1 MSPKLG
7 RMMEEEVINVEDES
21 SDDDD
26 DDLVQEVVN
35 LNNQTSISQAMDST
49 DSASEGDQ
57 WDQEERSGH
66 ERSNKNRR
74 RRRRENTY
82 SKEYYQRHKAEILQK
97 RAQRHNNRKS
107 KDEIPKVREMVTV
120 HRVKETPMIQSVE
133 SLAGEDHEAD
143 ECQVVS
149 VEEDKDKVEPNNG
162 LVIAVSWSQGKSA
175 QCPHCPYNAGASAV
189 AEHVKTVHLKIKDF
203 SCHLCDFS
211 SSAERL
217 LRYHLRQKHNHCAV
231 KENKKEGNRLEK
243 PRVPPQTVVKQT
255 RRRDLK
261 FGYHTNK
268 GCPKCPYITKSGN
281 LARHMRSAHMVGKHD
296 GEKEK
301 GDETKNNDL
310 KFCNI
315 EKSAG
320 NGNQTIASDTTE
332 NFKCNL
338 CPFASGEKDDL
349 ITHVNRAHRSSS
361 LDEEPEPPQ
370 ALQSEVTNVGDQNG
384 KELGDNTRDK
394 QENDGGRQPKP
405 KVPSQ
410 TPNSS
415 ADVRIY
421 KVQNPL
427 PSPPLPP
434 PPQPSTRATETRL
447 PGGWVRKIVP
457 RMSGATSGRSDAY
470 LYAPDGTKLRQV

>member
-1 MSPKLG
+1 
-7 RMMEEEVINVEDES
+7 MMEEEVINVEDES

-35 LNNQTSISQAMDST
+35 LNNQTSNSQAMDSTT

-66 ERSNKNRR
+66 EYSNKNRR

-82 SKEYYQRHKAEILQK
+82 SKEYYQRHRAEILQK

-107 KDEIPKVREMVTV
+107 KDDHDEIPKVREMVTV
-120 HRVKETPMIQSVE
+120 HRVKDTPMIQSVE

-149 VEEDKDKVEPNNG
+149 VEEDKDKVEPDNG
-162 LVIAVSWSQGKSA
+162 LVIAVSWSRGKSA

-217 LRYHLRQKHNHCAV
+217 LKYHLRQKHNHCAV
-231 KENKKEGNRLEK
+231 KENKKDGNKLEK
-243 PRVPPQTVVKQT
+243 PRFPPQTVVKQT
-255 RRRDLK
+255 GRSDLK
-261 FGYHTNK
+261 FDYHTSK
-268 GCPKCPYITKSGN
+268 ECPKCPYITKSGN
-281 LARHMRSAHMVGKHD
+281 LARHMRSAHMLGNHD
-296 GEKEK
+296 SKK
-301 GDETKNNDL
+301 GDQIKSNDF
-310 KFCNI
+310 KFCGK

-320 NGNQTIASDTTE
+320 NGNQTVARDTTE
-332 NFKCNL
+332 NFNCNL

-370 ALQSEVTNVGDQNG
+370 ALRSEVTNVGDENG
-384 KELGDNTRDK
+384 KDLGDNTRDK

-405 KVPSQ
+405 QVPSQ

-421 KVQNPL
+421 KVQNPP
-427 PSPPLPP
+427 PSPPPP
-434 PPQPSTRATETRL
+434 PPSTKATETML
-447 PGGWVRKIVP
+447 PGGWVKKIVP
-457 RMSGATSGRSDAY
+457 RTSGAYSGRSDAY
-470 LYAPDGTKLRQV
+470 LYAPDGTKLRQVLTCGS